1 MYSPPLSEDTRA
13 ALAALRAYLDE
24 IDFVRLYKYIASPNL
39 YYVNPHVATNASRDA
54 LADMDAYLSGRT
66 DELGLLKT
74 LLLDVPTRLQDLVRL
89 PAEAAEAARR
99 LAACGLLR
107 PVPEAGDGE
116 DGALRLNGYQL
127 ISAFGMPLLVDARVN
142 LPAGGDGLQ
151 ATSIGADTLLL
162 GYYLDLAQ
170 LRPED
175 PVLDLGTGCG
185 ALGLLLSRRSQR
197 VVGTDIDPEALH
209 LCALNRA
216 LNQREDAFSLR
227 QEPFAQTLA
236 QAGPQA
242 AIVMNP
248 PYVAVPEGLNAPV
261 FARGAG
267 ADGLDECRRLL
278 RDGALPRLLLPGGA
292 AYLVAELPGSQE
304 GPHFVAELRRLA
316 AAEGLRV
323 EVYLDHRSEI
333 APGSEHL
340 ARWGAFLHQANPAV
354 PAASC
359 EERLLRLLRDGLSA
373 SHLYLAVMV
382 VRRGAGTVRVC
393 NRYQGLP
400 QADSP
405 AGALPLPLQSE

>member
-1 MYSPPLSEDTRA
+1 MHAPPLSDDTKA

-39 YYVNPHVATNASRDA
+39 YYVNPHVATTASRDA
-54 LADMDAYLSGRT
+54 LSDLDAYLSGRT

-74 LLLDVPTRLQDLVRL
+74 LLLDVPARLQDLAPL
-89 PAEAAEAARR
+89 PAEAARR
-99 LAACGLLR
+99 LLACGLLR
-107 PVPEAGDGE
+107 DG
-116 DGALRLNGYQL
+116 DGALRLHGYQL

-142 LPAGGDGLQ
+142 LPTSDEGLQ

-162 GYYLDLAQ
+162 GYYLDLTQ

-185 ALGLLLSRRSQR
+185 ALGLLLSRRSER
-197 VVGTDIDPEALH
+197 VVGTDIDPAALH

-216 LNQREDAFSLR
+216 LNQREHAFTLR
-227 QEPFAQTLA
+227 QESFAQTLS

-242 AIVMNP
+242 LIVMNP
-248 PYVAVPEGLNAPV
+248 PYVVVPAGLDAPI

-267 ADGLDECRRLL
+267 ADGLDACRSLL
-278 RDGALPRLLLPGGA
+278 VDGVLHRLLLPGGA

-316 AAEGLRV
+316 AAEGLGV

-333 APGSEHL
+333 APGSEHM

-354 PAASC
+354 PAPSC
-359 EERLLRLLRDGLSA
+359 EDRLLRLLRDELSA

-382 VRRGAGTVRVC
+382 ARRGAGTVRVC
-393 NRYQGLP
+393 NRYLGLEG
-400 QADSP
+400 Q
-405 AGALPLPLQSE
+405 